1 MYLLYLDESGSA
13 GASAEAHFI
22 LGGAALFE
30 RQTHWLDVRLDELAR
45 ELRPEAPEKLE
56 FHGSPMLAGRDWWRG
71 VPRPTRRQAI
81 KDALGAAHQL
91 RGPWTLFGAVV
102 EKAAVQNENLVE
114 YAFEQVCSRFD
125 QFLGRQFARGQ
136 AQRGLI
142 LLDRQSG
149 ERRLQT
155 LAHDFK
161 TAGHRWGTTR
171 NFADVPYFADSRA
184 SRLIQY
190 ADLVSFALW
199 RRFEREDNEFFD
211 VIAHCFDTNAG
222 IVHGLHHFKS
232 GGRICGCPACV
243 SRASHF

>member
-13 GASAEAHFI
+13 GRSAETHFI

-30 RQTHWLDVRLDELAR
+30 RQTHWLDVKLDELATR
-45 ELRPEAPEKLE
+45 LRPDAPDRLE
-56 FHGSPMLAGRDWWRG
+56 FHGSAMLAGRGWWRG

-81 KDALGAAHQL
+81 KDALSAAHEV
-91 RGPWTLFGAVV
+91 RGLWTLFGTVV
-102 EKAAVQNENLVE
+102 EKSALRTEDPVE
-114 YAFEQVCSRFD
+114 YGFEQVSNRFD
-125 QFLGRQFARGQ
+125 QFLTRRFAQGRAE
-136 AQRGLI
+136 RGLI

-161 TAGHRWGTTR
+161 TVGNRWGRTR

-199 RRFEREDNEFFD
+199 RRFEHEASDFFD
-211 VIAHCFDTNAG
+211 VISHRFDTDG
-222 IVHGLHHFKS
+222 GVVHGLHHFKV
-232 GGRICGCPACV
+232 GGRICSCPGCA
-243 SRASHF
+243 SRAS